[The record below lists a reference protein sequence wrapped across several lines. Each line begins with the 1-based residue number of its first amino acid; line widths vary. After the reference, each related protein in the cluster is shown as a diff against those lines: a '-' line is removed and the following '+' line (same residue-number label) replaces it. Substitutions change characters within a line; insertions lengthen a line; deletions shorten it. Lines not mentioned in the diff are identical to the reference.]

1 MIFLNVSEK
10 LFVVQKINLEESS
23 IYRGGLRQRVPKSI
37 DRQTEC
43 ESETPRAI
51 NQKLILSSFIC
62 LC

>member
-10 LFVVQKINLEESS
+10 LFVVQKINLEESL
-23 IYRGGLRQRVPKSI
+23 IYRGGLRRVPKSI

-51 NQKLILSSFIC
+51 DQKLILSSFIC